1 MPGNTLYSRFFGPYV
16 IEKKLNNL
24 NYIVVTP
31 DRRKQTQLCHINMLK
46 PYVERDN
53 NVVKEPLNIN
63 VVISE
68 PEDLSS
74 EFSSSHLSPTDASKL
89 TNSDVLKNLDSKLSH
104 LEESQRQDLQKLLE
118 KYSDLFPDVPS
129 RTNQIYHDVDVGD
142 AAPVK
147 QHPYRLN
154 PKKQQYLKEEVKYLL
169 ENDFIEPSSSSWS
182 SPCIL
187 VPKPDGSY
195 RMCTDYRKVNSVTKT
210 DTFPIPRMDDCID
223 KLGKAKY
230 VTKFD
235 LLKGF
240 WQVPLTDR
248 AKEISAF
255 VTPEGLYQY
264 KVMPFGMKNSPA
276 TFQRLINKVIANL
289 EDCEAYIDDVI
300 IYSETWE
307 KHLETIREF
316 FRKLSEAKL
325 TINLSKTE
333 FGQAQVTYLG
343 HVVGRGQVQPVN
355 AKVEAIIK
363 FPRPEN
369 KKQLMRFLGMAGYY
383 RRFCSNFAT
392 VTEPLT
398 KLLSKKEKFNWSD
411 QCEKAFEELKAMLQS
426 APVLTAP
433 DFSSP
438 FKLAVDASDV
448 AAGAV
453 LLQEDDEGVE
463 HPVCYFSKKF
473 NKSQRNYSTIE
484 KECLALLL
492 ALQHFEVYVSSS
504 SLPVVV
510 YSDHNPLVFLHKL
523 KSKNQRLLRWSLML
537 QEYVLDIRHIKGK
550 DNVIA
555 DCLSRP

>member
-53 NVVKEPLNIN
+53 NVVKEPLNVN

-154 PKKQQYLKEEVKYLL
+154 PRKQQYLKEEVKYLL

-463 HPVCYFSKKF
+463 HPVCYF
-473 NKSQRNYSTIE
+473 
-484 KECLALLL
+484 
-492 ALQHFEVYVSSS
+492 
-504 SLPVVV
+504 
-510 YSDHNPLVFLHKL
+510 
-523 KSKNQRLLRWSLML
+523 
-537 QEYVLDIRHIKGK
+537 
-550 DNVIA
+550 
-555 DCLSRP
+555 

>member
-46 PYVERDN
+46 PYVERGN
-53 NVVKEPLNIN
+53 NVVKEPLNVN

-154 PKKQQYLKEEVKYLL
+154 PRKQQYLKEEVKYLL

>member
-46 PYVERDN
+46 PYVERGN
-53 NVVKEPLNIN
+53 NVVKEPLNVN

>member
-1 MPGNTLYSRFFGPYV
+1 M
-16 IEKKLNNL
+16 
-24 NYIVVTP
+24 
-31 DRRKQTQLCHINMLK
+31 
-46 PYVERDN
+46 
-53 NVVKEPLNIN
+53 
-63 VVISE
+63 
-68 PEDLSS
+68 
-74 EFSSSHLSPTDASKL
+74 
-89 TNSDVLKNLDSKLSH
+89 
-104 LEESQRQDLQKLLE
+104 
-118 KYSDLFPDVPS
+118 
-129 RTNQIYHDVDVGD
+129 
-142 AAPVK
+142 
-147 QHPYRLN
+147 
-154 PKKQQYLKEEVKYLL
+154 
-169 ENDFIEPSSSSWS
+169 
-182 SPCIL
+182 
-187 VPKPDGSY
+187 
-195 RMCTDYRKVNSVTKT
+195 
-210 DTFPIPRMDDCID
+210 
-223 KLGKAKY
+223 Y

-307 KHLETIREF
+307 KHRETIREF

-453 LLQEDDEGVE
+453 LLQEDDESVE

-550 DNVIA
+550 DNIIA